1 MSVKR
6 GRKTKDVLKAQDEM
20 VKHDRENAVA
30 RREQSNAL
38 AATGDNPWLEVSS
51 ELDKFVGA
59 PFVRFTKQGEFAIS
73 DTESIPAG
81 TCCPPGTVA

>member
-1 MSVKR
+1 MTKK
-6 GRKTKDVLKAQDEM
+6 GRKTQDVLKEQEEM
-20 VKHDRENAVA
+20 VRRDRENAIA

-38 AATGDNPWLEVSS
+38 VADGNNPWLDVSS